1 MPIVLACLEIS
12 WVEIST
18 CPGGKRLRQ
27 YQKWLKI
34 PIQGWSNHSHTPW
47 PFNHDGR
54 SPCSRQTS
62 IFKNQ
67 ENSNIFQPIAIFDS
81 QRVSTPLYS
90 LSWGQFSN
98 PCPGPRRSCSSHSLP
113 LSIVCPCRS
122 SIERPM
128 SPGRARR
135 HQSTQS
141 DQKIFGH
148 LGAKILPQQYCLVQP
163 SSQKILKRN
172 EFQWISNR
180 SVVEMSHN
188 IPQSFHH
195 RSWSEIHP
203 KLRAICNSKTM
214 NSCVEKVQTFD
225 FASVT
230 HLLGSVS
237 LRSKNSNLAEV
248 MKFDDSAG
256 WKTLRYNTSSGCSPV
271 SR

>member
-128 SPGRARR
+128 SPVAWPCQATSVNAVGSENFRTSWC
-135 HQSTQS
+135 QNPPTT
-141 DQKIFGH
+141 
-148 LGAKILPQQYCLVQP
+148 ILPGATL
-163 SSQKILKRN
+163 
-172 EFQWISNR
+172 F
-180 SVVEMSHN
+180 
-188 IPQSFHH
+188 
-195 RSWSEIHP
+195 P
-203 KLRAICNSKTM
+203 KDTEA
-214 NSCVEKVQTFD
+214 
-225 FASVT
+225 
-230 HLLGSVS
+230 
-237 LRSKNSNLAEV
+237 
-248 MKFDDSAG
+248 
-256 WKTLRYNTSSGCSPV
+256 
-271 SR
+271 